1 MSALPE
7 PNPRVTFRVAHED
20 PHILVVEKPAGLV
33 TTPGLGHGHDSLLNG
48 LFARYGEAL
57 RNIGNARDFGMLQRL
72 DRDASGL
79 LVVAL
84 KPAAWDALREC
95 FDDKTIRK
103 YYWAITRRGPN
114 QPTGVV
120 RRPLEERL
128 EASEDRWRSPGRS
141 ARDRSVKVARVSAQG
156 KPAVTA
162 YRTISANHSGAVLEC
177 RALTGRL
184 HQVRA
189 HLDSIGCSILGD
201 RFYGPVGSRHAAPR
215 LALHAHRLVF
225 EHPDSGVTIDA
236 RSRCPGDMRRVARG
250 LGLDVPGVFSADRA
264 SPDSGGDDGH
274 ERGGDPVGDE
284 QPGGSE

>member
-1 MSALPE
+1 MSTLPE
-7 PNPRVTFRVAHED
+7 PNPRVTFRVAYED
-20 PHILVVEKPAGLV
+20 EHILVVEKPAGVV

-48 LFARYGEAL
+48 LVARCGGAL
-57 RNIGNARDFGMLQRL
+57 RNVGNARDFGMLQRL

-84 KPAAWDALREC
+84 KPAAWDTMRER
-95 FDDKTIRK
+95 FEGKAIRK

-114 QPTGVV
+114 QPTGVI

-141 ARDRSVKVARVSAQG
+141 VRDRSIKVARVSAQG

-162 YRTISANHSGAVLEC
+162 YRTLSANHAGAVLEC

-201 RFYGPVGSRHAAPR
+201 RFYGPVGSRNAAPR

-225 EHPDSGVTIDA
+225 DHPVTGVTVDT

-250 LGLDVPGVFSADRA
+250 LGLDVPGTFSADRA
-264 SPDSGGDDGH
+264 SPNDGRDHGH

-284 QPGGSE
+284 QPRGGE